1 MRFSAA
7 LMFHPRLFDERSVC
21 RGEAGK
27 FPGAVC
33 VSSLRTG
40 SLLWGPARVRGAET
54 CARRPYMRQSVP
66 YMANTAS
73 QTVLTACRLWLK
85 PVARWL
91 LRSGIT
97 WKEFAELSRDAFVDT
112 AFEDFGIR
120 GRPTNVSRVALLTGL
135 SRRDVRRVRERGD
148 TRSSAPA
155 EESLNH
161 ASRVLTGWHLDPDF
175 LEPDG
180 RPRVL
185 PAAQGAVSF
194 EVLLKRYAGD
204 IPTTALVKELVKSG
218 SIERLESGAYRV
230 LRRYYMPRQM
240 DGHAVERAGSVL
252 ADIATT
258 VEHNLSRGPRDP
270 SRFEGRAQSRHVDP
284 RNLPAFRAFV
294 EREAQGLLERVD
306 DWLAS
311 HEAGATTDGAAT
323 VRLGVGVYQIQD
335 EMTGDKP

>member
-1 MRFSAA
+1 MEKSA
-7 LMFHPRLFDERSVC
+7 S
-21 RGEAGK
+21 
-27 FPGAVC
+27 
-33 VSSLRTG
+33 
-40 SLLWGPARVRGAET
+40 
-54 CARRPYMRQSVP
+54 RR
-66 YMANTAS
+66 
-73 QTVLTACRLWLK
+73 VLTACRLWLK

-91 LRSGIT
+91 LRSGVT

-112 AFEDFGIR
+112 AFEEFGIR

-135 SRRDVRRVRERGD
+135 SRRDVRRVREQG
-148 TRSSAPA
+148 TAGCGASA

-161 ASRVLTGWHLDPDF
+161 ASRVLSGWHLDPDF
-175 LEPDG
+175 LDAAG

-185 PAAQGAVSF
+185 PAAQGQVSF
-194 EVLLKRYAGD
+194 EVLLRRYAGD
-204 IPTTALVKELVKSG
+204 IPATALVKELVKSG

-240 DGHAVERAGSVL
+240 DAQAVERAGSVL

-258 VEHNLSRGPRDP
+258 VEHNLSRGLRDQ

-311 HEAGATTDGAAT
+311 HEAGPTTEAGAR
-323 VRLGVGVYQIQD
+323 VRLGVGVYAIQD
-335 EMTGDKP
+335 ETTGDTP